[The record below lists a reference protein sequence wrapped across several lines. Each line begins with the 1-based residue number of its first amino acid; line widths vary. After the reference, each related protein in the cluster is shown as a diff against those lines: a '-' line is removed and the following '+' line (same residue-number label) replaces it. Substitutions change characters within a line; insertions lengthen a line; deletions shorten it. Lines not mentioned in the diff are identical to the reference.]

1 MAVSRLHTHGVMAE
15 VKYEYRFPSG
25 PNGEYLPSYAVAV
38 GCDLN
43 AGGDRAAALADM
55 QNFLTPA
62 PVRHIEGWLVELSAI
77 TAGRGR
83 DGFDAE
89 VMLSAYS
96 ARLSQYPA
104 DVVRHVLLKQ
114 AWKWFPTWADLE
126 KMCNAM
132 TGPRKH
138 IIRALE
144 QPPPAPEP
152 VRREPTAEEKA
163 RVQALVD
170 ELFPMRSPEM
180 RKAAVDEAMKGRC
193 IVEGDQ
199 PIRPDEE

>member
-1 MAVSRLHTHGVMAE
+1 M
-15 VKYEYRFPSG
+15 
-25 PNGEYLPSYAVAV
+25 VAV

-114 AWKWFPTWADLE
+114 AWKWFPTWAELE
-126 KMCNAM
+126 KLCNAM

-180 RKAAVDEAMKGRC
+180 RKAAVEEAMKGRC

-199 PIRPDEE
+199 PSRPDA

>member
-1 MAVSRLHTHGVMAE
+1 MADSRLRTHGVTAQ

-25 PNGEYLPSYAVAV
+25 PNGEHLPSYAVAV
-38 GCDLN
+38 GCDI
-43 AGGDRAAALADM
+43 APGGDRAAALSDM
-55 QNFLTPA
+55 RNFLTPA

-89 VMLSAYS
+89 LMLSAYS

-132 TGPRKH
+132 TGPRNH

-144 QPPPAPEP
+144 QPEAAPEP
-152 VRREPTAEEKA
+152 KRRKPTDEEKA

-180 RKAAVDEAMKGRC
+180 RQMAVDEAMRGRC

-199 PIRPDEE
+199 TDRPDEG